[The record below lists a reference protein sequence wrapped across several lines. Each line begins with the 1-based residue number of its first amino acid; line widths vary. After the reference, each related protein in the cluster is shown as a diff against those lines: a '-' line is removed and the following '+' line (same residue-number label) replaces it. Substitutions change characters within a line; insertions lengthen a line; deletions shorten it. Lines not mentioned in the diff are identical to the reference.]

1 MTATAPPAGDLA
13 RRFNDATKLEYINL
27 ASKPP
32 LYKTYPGLRAIS
44 LPDAAAGGGPA
55 MSTLAAIRGAGDSS
69 GNADGSTDAAPLT
82 AATLSTLLYHTGAVI
97 RRRQLRDGA
106 VHYRAAPSAGALY
119 PTEMYVVCGDLD
131 GLRAGVYHYNPL
143 DATLSRLRNGD
154 LRRWLAAAV
163 GDHRAYPAAL
173 VFTTVFWRSAW
184 KYRERGYRYC
194 YWDLGTMAANLLAT
208 GSAEGIAAALRFGFV
223 DRMLTGFLGIE
234 GVAEAPSLVALLG
247 TPDPEMSD
255 GQLPPGSGDVP
266 GLLPQESSD
275 LTAGAIDYPLSRALH
290 QASWLRTADEVA
302 AWNAAGQASLA
313 QDERDGTGTG
323 DDFRP
328 LRSGKDGRF
337 DASIDPAAYPPAHA
351 PDNPPDY
358 APDNPPSP
366 PLGLGECIRTR
377 GSARRFA
384 PDAAIPWAAFRSVLD
399 AATGG
404 ATAALPQSA
413 GGFAPYLRLYFI
425 VSAVDSL
432 PPGAYYYNPFYHGL
446 RRRRAG
452 DFRDTAG
459 HLGFEQALPADAAA
473 VAFITA
479 DLESIQQDFGARGY
493 RMAQTL
499 AGILGGRLYLGM
511 HALGLG
517 ATGLTFYDD
526 AVTQFFAPHAAGQ
539 DAVFVVPMGVPH
551 ADNRVRPYRSRIAVS
566 LDAQARGAGQAA

>member
-1 MTATAPPAGDLA
+1 MTTTAPPAGDIA

-32 LYKTYPGLRAIS
+32 LYKVYPGLRAIS
-44 LPDAAAGGGPA
+44 LPDAADGGGPA
-55 MSTLAAIRGAGDSS
+55 MSTLAAIRGAGV
-69 GNADGSTDAAPLT
+69 GDGSGSVGSGPLT
-82 AATLSTLLYHTGAVI
+82 AQNLSSLLYHTGAVI

-106 VHYRAAPSAGALY
+106 VHYRAAASAGALY
-119 PTEMYVVCGDLD
+119 PTEMYLVCGDLD

-143 DATLSRLRNGD
+143 DATLARLRNSD

-163 GDHRAYPAAL
+163 GDRRAWPAAL

-194 YWDLGTMAANLLAT
+194 YWDLGTMAANLLAA
-208 GSAEGIAAALRFGFV
+208 GNAEGVAAGLRFGFV

-234 GVAEAPSLVALLG
+234 GMAEAPSLVALLG
-247 TPDPEMSD
+247 DPDRELPG

-266 GLLPQESSD
+266 GLLPQESND
-275 LTAGAIDYPLSRALH
+275 LTAGAIDYPLSRELH
-290 QASWLRTADEVA
+290 LASWLRTADEVA
-302 AWNAAGQASLA
+302 SWNGAGQASLA
-313 QDERDGTGTG
+313 QDERDGAGTG

-328 LRSGKDGRF
+328 LRSGRDGRF
-337 DASIDPAAYPPAHA
+337 DAGIDPAAYPAA
-351 PDNPPDY
+351 
-358 APDNPPSP
+358 A
-366 PLGLGECIRTR
+366 LGECIRSR
-377 GSARRFA
+377 GSTRRFA
-384 PDAAIPWAAFRSVLD
+384 PDAAIPWAAFRSVID
-399 AATGG
+399 AAVGG
-404 ATAALPQSA
+404 DTAAMPRSA
-413 GGFAPYLRLYFI
+413 GGFAPWLRLYFI
-425 VSAVDSL
+425 VNAVDGL
-432 PPGAYYYNPFYHGL
+432 APGAYYYNPFYQGL
-446 RRRRAG
+446 RRLRAG

-479 DLESIQQDFGARGY
+479 DLDAVQRDFGARGY

-526 AVTQFFAPHAAGQ
+526 DVTQFFAPHAAGQ
-539 DAVFVVPMGVPH
+539 EAVFVVPMGVPH
-551 ADNRVRPYRSRIAVS
+551 SDNRVRPFRSRIAVG
-566 LDAQARGAGQAA
+566 LDAQARGAGQGS